1 MERRK
6 TLHNNCC
13 VLYFCIILNNLFA
26 WFSLKYP
33 CLSCPQP
40 GCRSLLFELKRKY
53 WERIGCHV
61 WWQSI
66 LAISFACAAE
76 EWWLQH
82 QATTVKNTSL
92 AWRKRSV
99 KWNMST
105 NNSERY
111 DLTQNTL
118 LLPLIHMGNTIG
130 YFAQNK
136 GIGASSLSWKDGIER
151 K

>member
-13 VLYFCIILNNLFA
+13 VLYFCIILNNLSA

-40 GCRSLLFELKRKY
+40 GWRSLLFELKRKY

-76 EWWLQH
+76 AWWLQH
-82 QATTVKNTSL
+82 QATTVKKYKFGLKKEIHKIEHVNKQL
-92 AWRKRSV
+92 RKV
-99 KWNMST
+99 W
-105 NNSERY
+105 SESKY
-111 DLTQNTL
+111 PFIAFTC
-118 LLPLIHMGNTIG
+118 G
-130 YFAQNK
+130 YLAQNK
-136 GIGASSLSWKDGIER
+136 GIGAFSLSWKDGIER
-151 K
+151 E